1 VKNKQD
7 IPIVT
12 ETRRNHRLQ
21 QQKVSTMSR
30 ATHNFTRLAVLPLLA
45 ILWQATRADETDKAL
60 RDQASATLRKA
71 AEYYRNK
78 VALHGGYV
86 YYYSPDLKLRH
97 GEGPAT
103 ATQIWVQP
111 PGTPTVGLAYLAAYR
126 ATNEKFYLDA
136 AREAG
141 EALMYGQLKSG
152 GWQNCIDFDPKGRVN
167 LYRNGKGGGQ
177 NNSTLDDNISQ
188 SAIQFMSK
196 LDEAL
201 EFKDRAV
208 HESAMIALDALLKA
222 QFANGAF
229 PQVWTGP
236 VREGE
241 APAEPAKKANYPN
254 HDYRTEGKVKDY
266 WNMYT
271 LNDGLAG
278 TVSETL
284 LVAANVYKD
293 TRFRTA
299 LAKLGDFLVLAQM
312 PEPQPVWAQQYNRDM
327 QPIWAR
333 RFEPAAITGG
343 ESQDAIETLMKI
355 YRSTAD
361 KKYLEPIPRALAY
374 LKKSLLPDG
383 RLARYY
389 EMKTNRPLYM
399 NRTNGEYFLTFD
411 DADLP
416 DHYGWKVYSR
426 LDAIEA
432 EYNSLAST
440 SRSLQ
445 KDPPADELQQEAK
458 KIIAAFDAEGRWIS
472 TYSGE
477 GLYGQPKFKSGD
489 RYINSA
495 VFSKNLETLSNFLTA
510 K

>member
-1 VKNKQD
+1 MAA
-7 IPIVT
+7 
-12 ETRRNHRLQ
+12 
-21 QQKVSTMSR
+21 VSIWS
-30 ATHNFTRLAVLPLLA
+30 LVLCST
-45 ILWQATRADETDKAL
+45 TRADDSDKAL
-60 RDQASATLRKA
+60 REQATATMRTA
-71 AEYYRNK
+71 AEYYRSK

-86 YYYSPDLKLRH
+86 YYYSPEVNLRH

-111 PGTPTVGLAYLAAYR
+111 PGTPTVGLAFLAAYR

-141 EALMYGQLKSG
+141 EALIYGQLKSG

-167 LYRNGKGGGQ
+167 LYRNGKGGGP

-188 SAIQFMSK
+188 SAIRFMSR

-201 EFKDRAV
+201 DFKDKAV
-208 HESAMIALDALLKA
+208 HESATIALQALLKA

-229 PQVWTGP
+229 PQIWTGP
-236 VREGE
+236 VPNVET
-241 APAEPAKKANYPN
+241 KKANYPDY
-254 HDYRTEGKVKDY
+254 DYRTEGKVKDY

-284 LVAANVYKD
+284 LTAEDVYKD
-293 TRFRTA
+293 TRCRAA
-299 LAKLGDFLVLAQM
+299 LKKLGDFLILAQM
-312 PEPQPVWAQQYNRDM
+312 PEPQPVWAQQYDRDM
-327 QPIWAR
+327 HPIWAR

-355 YRSTAD
+355 YRTTGD
-361 KKYLEPIPRALAY
+361 KEYLEPIPRALAY

-389 EMKTNRPLYM
+389 ELKTNRPLYM
-399 NRTNGEYFLTFD
+399 NRRNGEYFLTFD
-411 DADLP
+411 DTELP
-416 DHYGWKVYSR
+416 DHYGWKVNSR

-432 EYNSLAST
+432 EYQSLLLPLPLGEGQGEGLTGPST
-440 SRSLQ
+440 KKESTTE
-445 KDPPADELQQEAK
+445 ELRQDAK
-458 KIIAAFDAEGRWIS
+458 KIIHTLDNEGRWIS
-472 TYSGE
+472 IYAGE
-477 GLYGQPKFKSGD
+477 GLPGQPKFKTGD
-489 RYINSA
+489 KYINSA
-495 VFSKNLETLSNFLTA
+495 VFSHNLETLSAWIATA
-510 K
+510 RD